1 MNSRRLNRLVT
12 IKRPST
18 GQDAA
23 GQPLE
28 AMVKVADVWANV
40 RHKTGSEAIRADK
53 ETSIVQASIRIRR
66 RTDLNAGMEVHMD
79 STVYK
84 IRAILPDEEARERVD
99 LVCEVVHV

>member
-1 MNSRRLNRLVT
+1 MNIGKLNRLVT

-28 AMVKVADVWANV
+28 TMIKVADVWANV

-99 LVCEVVHV
+99 LVCEVVQ